1 MTFSYCS
8 ATERKIAK
16 ALVRRALK
24 MGYSITVHDG
34 EEVVALK
41 TSQDE
46 KAIFAA
52 MNSTDSDTLI
62 FFVGDRRVG
71 HAWLVYGNEDY
82 LISDWSDNAEID
94 AIVNFQG

>member
-8 ATERKIAK
+8 ATERNIAK

-24 MGYSITVHDG
+24 MGYSVSVHDG
-34 EEVVALK
+34 EEV
-41 TSQDE
+41 TMHRSSSE
-46 KAIFAA
+46 HEIFPS

-71 HAWLVYGNEDY
+71 HAWLVWGNEGD
-82 LISDWSDNAEID
+82 LVSDWSDNMETD
-94 AIVNFQG
+94 AIVNFQS

>member
-16 ALVRRALK
+16 ALVRRALAA
-24 MGYSITVHDG
+24 GYSITVHDG
-34 EEVVALK
+34 EEVALK

-62 FFVGDRRVG
+62 FFRGGQRVG
-71 HAWLVYGNEDY
+71 NVWLIWGNEDDVV
-82 LISDWSDNAEID
+82 SDWSDNAEID

>member
-8 ATERKIAK
+8 ATERNIAK
-16 ALVRRALK
+16 ALVRRALAA
-24 MGYSITVHDG
+24 GYSITVHDG
-34 EEVVALK
+34 EEATLK
-41 TSQDE
+41 QSANET
-46 KAIFAA
+46 AIFEA

-71 HAWLVYGNEDY
+71 HAWLVWGNEED
-82 LISDWSDNAEID
+82 LISDWSDNMETD